1 MICRGLNQK
10 AAVRRAMGWPFLWLA
25 LILAAP
31 TPAQPAAPAQEAASP
46 IPTTEIATRAAEVAA
61 LLANVDA
68 VSAPS
73 PESLEIERSLPER
86 SKRIQAGW
94 DATIQRLAGEPSAP
108 QLEDMTI
115 AWRGVRV
122 EFRTWAD
129 QLAGEG
135 TRLQQELQH
144 LSDLREAWAKSSK
157 EAQSAKAPPEVAR
170 EIEGI
175 LSTISAAQARV
186 NARLASLLVLQY
198 EVALE
203 IRRCDQVLSRIAQ
216 AKSDLVSHL
225 GTQDALPIW
234 SPTLWVGVQRE
245 AAAGLQT
252 AGRRWRN
259 ELLGV
264 ARNQWRGLGLQ
275 AVLFMALLV
284 LLVRARGRA
293 RSWILPE
300 AGIAAAARM
309 PERPASAALV
319 LTLLATPWIYP
330 SYALAVFRTAK
341 LVGII
346 PALRLVTPLV
356 SRAQARRLYGF
367 GVVIAADALRPLL
380 ATAPDFDHALFLA
393 EMLGASLLLGRIL
406 VVERRASPA
415 SETDGVT
422 GRHTGRLLIVF
433 ILWLAFAF
441 SLLLGAAGYMQLARL
456 IGDGALE
463 STYAALAILI
473 GVWVLLVLFAYA
485 LWARPLGLLES
496 VQRNRAFLE
505 RRAGQVLRGVGG
517 AAWVLISLRPLTLFS
532 APAGLVRAALG
543 AGFAWGSIRIT
554 VGDVLLFVVTVWV
567 AFALAAIVRAVLQV
581 DVLPRV
587 RLAEG
592 VPLAL
597 ANLAQYA
604 IVLAG
609 FILGLAALGVDLTK
623 VTILVGAFGVGVG
636 FGLQTLVGNF
646 ASGLI
651 LLFERPIREGDSV
664 QVGDVQG
671 QVRHIGIR
679 ATVVRT
685 GRGANVFVPN
695 AHLLTEKI
703 TNWTYTDRTLRID
716 LPVSVAYDSDPR
728 RVMELLCRVA
738 GSHADVLRDP
748 APAAVCLGFGAS
760 GLAFE
765 LRVWTSR
772 SERADAIRSELAEA
786 TCAALTEAKIPFPQR
801 EVWLRLTGDAD
812 QGAWR
817 PPST

>member
-31 TPAQPAAPAQEAASP
+31 TPAQPAAPAQEAVSP

-330 SYALAVFRTAK
+330 SYALAVCRTAK

-367 GVVIAADALRPLL
+367 GVVIAAMRSGRCWRPPQISI
-380 ATAPDFDHALFLA
+380 TRFFLA
-393 EMLGASLLLGRIL
+393 EMLGASLLLGGVL

-456 IGDGALE
+456 IGDGALRAPTRRWR
-463 STYAALAILI
+463 SSSACGSSWCSSPMPSGRARSDCWSPCSGIGPSWSAARARSCVGRRRGLGPDLLAAPHALSAPRPA
-473 GVWVLLVLFAYA
+473 WFAPR
-485 LWARPLGLLES
+485 WARGSP
-496 VQRNRAFLE
+496 
-505 RRAGQVLRGVGG
+505 GG
-517 AAWVLISLRPLTLFS
+517 R
-532 APAGLVRAALG
+532 
-543 AGFAWGSIRIT
+543 
-554 VGDVLLFVVTVWV
+554 
-567 AFALAAIVRAVLQV
+567 
-581 DVLPRV
+581 
-587 RLAEG
+587 
-592 VPLAL
+592 
-597 ANLAQYA
+597 
-604 IVLAG
+604 
-609 FILGLAALGVDLTK
+609 
-623 VTILVGAFGVGVG
+623 
-636 FGLQTLVGNF
+636 
-646 ASGLI
+646 SG
-651 LLFERPIREGDSV
+651 
-664 QVGDVQG
+664 
-671 QVRHIGIR
+671 
-679 ATVVRT
+679 
-685 GRGANVFVPN
+685 
-695 AHLLTEKI
+695 
-703 TNWTYTDRTLRID
+703 
-716 LPVSVAYDSDPR
+716 
-728 RVMELLCRVA
+728 
-738 GSHADVLRDP
+738 
-748 APAAVCLGFGAS
+748 
-760 GLAFE
+760 
-765 LRVWTSR
+765 SR
-772 SERADAIRSELAEA
+772 SA
-786 TCAALTEAKIPFPQR
+786 TSCSS
-801 EVWLRLTGDAD
+801 W
-812 QGAWR
+812 
-817 PPST
+817 